1 MTLKEIEIHNFHCY
15 KEASFQLADRVNVLI
30 GKNGSGKT
38 SFVKSIKNALSIFF
52 SQNLSW
58 GYSTIA
64 GGVNDL
70 TVANLDCAEIW
81 HDEDMQPADAVDIKV
96 TASVEDCQAPLPAF
110 PSWSFHKLSTANA
123 KLQSSLYKDA
133 YLYFRTEYIDNNM
146 PWPLFAYYSDR
157 YPHIDAKLSQAIQK
171 MIDNDD
177 KLYRA
182 WGYYHWDKDS
192 SCALIWQKR
201 FMRTYNLQYKRR
213 QSLSRIA
220 DQDSAEAQKCREDI
234 EKYASETD
242 FVLKFLQKFTS
253 SQIEGISDLSNTL
266 QISDIITDGISEPY
280 LVVYFADGSRRR
292 WDELPAGYERL
303 YNIVFDIA
311 YRSYILNGASV
322 EPQGIVLID
331 ELDLHLHP
339 SMEQDVLI
347 RFMATFERMQF
358 IVSTHSPLVIS
369 NTMLG
374 KNGKIILLQHE
385 DGEYGHTY
393 ISDKYGSDYEF
404 VLSAIMNTEPRNVKL
419 EQLKGKYLRLMR
431 RGKDSLAEA
440 TLQAIHGLGI
450 SDERY
455 RQIEDEL
462 RKELQ
467 HV

>member
-15 KEASFQLADRVNVLI
+15 REAHFQLADRVNVLI

-52 SQNLSW
+52 SQNPSW

-70 TVANLDCAEIW
+70 TVANLDSAEIW
-81 HDEDMQPADAVDIKV
+81 HGEDMQPAESVDIKV
-96 TASVEDCQAPLPAF
+96 KPSVEDCNVELPAF

-123 KLQSSLYKDA
+123 KLQSSFYKDA
-133 YLYFRTEYIDNNM
+133 YLYFRKEYIGNNV

-177 KLYRA
+177 NLYRA

-213 QSLSRIA
+213 QSLSRIV
-220 DQDSAEAQKCREDI
+220 DQDSAEAQKCKADI

-242 FVLKFLQKFTS
+242 FVLKYLKKFTS
-253 SQIEGISDLSNTL
+253 SQIEGLSDTSNTL
-266 QISDIITDGISEPY
+266 QISDLITDGVSEPY
-280 LVVYFADGSRRR
+280 IVAYFADGSRRR

-303 YNIVFDIA
+303 YNMVFDIA

-322 EPQGIVLID
+322 EPQGVVLID

-347 RFMATFERMQF
+347 RFMSTFEHIQF

-369 NTMLG
+369 NTILG
-374 KNGKIILLQHE
+374 ENGKIILLQHE

-393 ISDKYGSDYEF
+393 ISDKYGADYDF
-404 VLSAIMNTEPRNVKL
+404 ILSAIMNTEPRNVKL
-419 EQLKGKYLRLMR
+419 EQLKAKYLRLMR
-431 RGKDSLAEA
+431 RGKDSLAEE
-440 TLQAIHGLGI
+440 TLQAIRGLGI
-450 SDERY
+450 SNERY
-455 RQIEDEL
+455 QKIEEDL
-462 RKELQ
+462 KKEL
-467 HV
+467 VET

>member
-15 KEASFQLADRVNVLI
+15 QEAHFQLADRVNVLI

-52 SQNLSW
+52 SQNPSW

-70 TVANLDCAEIW
+70 TVANLDSAEIW
-81 HDEDMQPADAVDIKV
+81 HDEDMQPAESVDIKV
-96 TASVEDCQAPLPAF
+96 KPSVEDCNVELPAF

-123 KLQSSLYKDA
+123 KPQSSFYKDA
-133 YLYFRTEYIDNNM
+133 YLYFRKEYIGNNI
-146 PWPLFAYYSDR
+146 PWPLFVYYSDS
-157 YPHIDAKLSQAIQK
+157 YPHIDDKLKKTIQEK
-171 MIDNDD
+171 IDNDD

-201 FMRTYNLQYKRR
+201 FMRTYNLQYKMS
-213 QSLSRIA
+213 QSLLRID
-220 DQDSAEAQKCREDI
+220 DQDSSIAKKYKTDI

-242 FVLKFLQKFTS
+242 FVIKYLKKFTS
-253 SQIEGISDLSNTL
+253 SQIEGLSDTSNTL
-266 QISDIITDGISEPY
+266 QISDLITDGVSEPY
-280 LVVYFADGSRRR
+280 IVAYFADGSRRR

-303 YNIVFDIA
+303 YNMVFDIA

-322 EPQGIVLID
+322 EPQGVVLID

-347 RFMATFERMQF
+347 RFMSTFEHIQF

-369 NTMLG
+369 NTILG
-374 KNGKIILLQHE
+374 ENGKIILLQHE

-393 ISDKYGSDYEF
+393 ISDKYGADYDF
-404 VLSAIMNTEPRNVKL
+404 ILSAIMNTEPRNVKL
-419 EQLKGKYLRLMR
+419 EQLKAKYLRLMR
-431 RGKDSLAEA
+431 RGKDSLAEE
-440 TLQAIHGLGI
+440 TLQAIRGLGI
-450 SDERY
+450 SNERY
-455 RQIEDEL
+455 QKIEEDL
-462 RKELQ
+462 KKEL
-467 HV
+467 VET